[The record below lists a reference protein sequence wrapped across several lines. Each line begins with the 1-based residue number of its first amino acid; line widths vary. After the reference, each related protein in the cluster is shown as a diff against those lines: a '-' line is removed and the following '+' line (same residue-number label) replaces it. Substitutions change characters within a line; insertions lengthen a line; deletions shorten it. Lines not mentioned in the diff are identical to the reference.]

1 MCTGVLQRSQRN
13 SQMVDAFVAF
23 EVTEAVE
30 APSMAKKQAMVVNQ
44 VAIGNKR
51 ERRGGLAGTGGLV

>member
-1 MCTGVLQRSQRN
+1 
-13 SQMVDAFVAF
+13 MVDAFVAF
-23 EVTEAVE
+23 EVTEAVG
-30 APSMAKKQAMVVNQ
+30 ALSMAKKQAMVVNQ